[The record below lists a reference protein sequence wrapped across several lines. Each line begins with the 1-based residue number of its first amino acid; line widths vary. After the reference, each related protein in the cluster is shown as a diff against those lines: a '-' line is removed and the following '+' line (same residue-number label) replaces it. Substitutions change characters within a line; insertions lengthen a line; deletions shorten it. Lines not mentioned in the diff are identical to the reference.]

1 MAYLRKAMFLTIL
14 MFFMTLAPLAAG
26 ADSDGDG
33 FDDSVDDCR
42 WASGTST
49 LDRDGCPD
57 SDGDG
62 TSDINDG
69 WTTNN
74 PNFQNEHTT
83 SSNSDYNGI
92 DYSPDGE
99 FIVTGSEDG
108 FVRLWN
114 ATTHVNIRSANAIPN
129 GAVTSVSGAKQL

>member
-1 MAYLRKAMFLTIL
+1 MAYVRKAMFLTIL

-42 WASGTST
+42 WAAGTST
-49 LDRDGCPD
+49 VDKQGCPD

-62 TSDINDG
+62 TSDINDK

-74 PNFQNEHTT
+74 PNFQNEFTV
-83 SSNSDYNGI
+83 SSNQNYLDV

-99 FIVTGSEDG
+99 FV
-108 FVRLWN
+108 
-114 ATTHVNIRSANAIPN
+114 ATA
-129 GAVTSVSGAKQL
+129 